1 MTVHYATTSDFRKGM
16 SDYLEQV
23 KQGDVLCLGRRNKKE
38 FMIVPTSLLDEE
50 DIEIMQSKHL
60 AQKIAQARREET
72 ISLEE
77 LATNL

>member
-1 MTVHYATTSDFRKGM
+1 M